1 MTDNMEKRHDFLCF
15 SEHLNVSQIM
25 TRIGE
30 AYCTIENESAKNV
43 LNRLGRSNYT
53 MAPVRVDGLIKRFVR
68 RRDLGEKGSVSD
80 YSVEINKNQLIS
92 YETELLNLID
102 YFSSCLENDPFF
114 FILKGNDIVGFVL
127 PADFNKQSAR
137 ILFYILFAELET
149 DLKQTFQKHFKNDD
163 EWLVLVT
170 TSEKAKILQHY
181 EELRERDLEI
191 SKLEC
196 AQMKNLLDVVL
207 ENRSLFSEICG
218 CSKNQFK
225 KTAEDIRHFRDLAM
239 HPINKLINS
248 NKEFERLVKTRNAV
262 LQLLKNINQYLANG

>member
-1 MTDNMEKRHDFLCF
+1 
-15 SEHLNVSQIM
+15 
-25 TRIGE
+25 
-30 AYCTIENESAKNV
+30 
-43 LNRLGRSNYT
+43 

-92 YETELLNLID
+92 YDTELLNLID
-102 YFSSCLENDPFF
+102 YFGSCLENDPFF

-137 ILFYILFAELET
+137 ILFYVLFAELEI
-149 DLKQTFQKHFKNDD
+149 DLKQTFQKCFKNDA

-170 TSEKAKILQHY
+170 TSEKAKILQRY

-196 AQMKNLLDVVL
+196 VQMKNLLDVVL
-207 ENRSLFSEICG
+207 ENRFLFSEICG

-225 KTAEDIRHFRDLAM
+225 KTTEDIRHFRDLTM

-248 NKEFERLVKTRNAV
+248 DEEFERLAKTKNAV